1 MKSRS
6 GACREPSS
14 DRPSS
19 AACTALGQPGLPLA
33 RARQHGGPARAPGPA
48 AGPCN
53 APLLRRRVAAR
64 HVAVRKRGSGA
75 PPCCLL
81 SHNGLPAGS
90 RAGSC
95 WCSCCLL
102 VEQLHQL
109 AALPQHSLCLT
120 CTARSAPL
128 AFPGSLVN
136 EEYKLWK
143 KNSPF
148 LVSAVQCSGLQPG
161 CPCCC
166 CVLAVAPLRLLP
178 RQAAHRT
185 TVPHSLSAAVLP
197 PAACS
202 MVSSHW
208 GGEGI
213 RRRAADT
220 RSLASAV
227 HSLRLPAN
235 VNASA
240 YAAAACVPSLAHG
253 SSPSS
258 HGFQSQHV
266 LALLQ
271 TWSSLMPWSGLA

>member
-33 RARQHGGPARAPGPA
+33 RARQHRGPARAPGPA

-53 APLLRRRVAAR
+53 APLLQRRVAAR

-81 SHNGLPAGS
+81 SRNGLPAGS

-120 CTARSAPL
+120 CTARAAPL

-166 CVLAVAPLRLLP
+166 CVLAVALLRLLP
-178 RQAAHRT
+178 RQAAHCT

-208 GGEGI
+208 GGRG
-213 RRRAADT
+213 
-220 RSLASAV
+220 SAGGLLTLVALPAQCTACGSPLMSTPV
-227 HSLRLPAN
+227 HMLRLLVCP
-235 VNASA
+235 
-240 YAAAACVPSLAHG
+240 PSLMAPHQAATVSNLNMCLPYCRPG
-253 SSPSS
+253 HHSCP
-258 HGFQSQHV
+258 GV
-266 LALLQ
+266 A
-271 TWSSLMPWSGLA
+271 